1 MRYFDHNAGTPL
13 HPEVA
18 EFLSQAFRREPVGNP
33 SSVHGPGR
41 AARARLDGARE
52 RVGKVLGRPAREVLF
67 TASGSEACAMA
78 VLGLGVRGTLVTSAI
93 EHPAVLLGAERRGRS
108 VVQLVPAGNGRVP
121 EAAFEEALAE
131 PGVTL
136 CALQAANN
144 ETGVLQPATEVVALA
159 RRRDLPT
166 FVDAV
171 QTPGRLAPTFDA
183 ESVAYSAHKFGG
195 PAGVGMLVVWRGL
208 DFHPLVPGHQEGGR
222 RGGTPSVVLCE
233 AAALALELAE
243 GGRTEA
249 AAGMERLRDSLE
261 RALLQRIPGTRIN
274 GGGAP
279 RLPNTSNVHFP
290 GTDGEAL
297 LIALDLEGLSVSL
310 GAACASGTMR
320 PSPVLLAMGL
330 TPDQAR
336 SSLRFSLGPETTG
349 ADVEALVGALVRTA
363 PQARGTADRRGD
375 R

>member
-1 MRYFDHNAGTPL
+1 
-13 HPEVA
+13 
-18 EFLSQAFRREPVGNP
+18 
-33 SSVHGPGR
+33 
-41 AARARLDGARE
+41 
-52 RVGKVLGRPAREVLF
+52 
-67 TASGSEACAMA
+67 MA

-93 EHPAVLLGAERRGRS
+93 EHPAVLLAAEKRGRS
-108 VVQLVPAGNGRVP
+108 VVQLGPGAGGRVP
-121 EAAFEEALAE
+121 EAAFEEALAQ

-144 ETGVLQPATEVVALA
+144 ETGVLQPVAEVAALA

-171 QTPGRLAPTFDA
+171 QAPGRIPPMFDA

-195 PAGVGMLVVWRGL
+195 PAGVGMLVVCRGL
-208 DFHPLVPGHQEGGR
+208 DFDPLVPGHQEGGR

-243 GGRTEA
+243 RGRAEVA
-249 AAGMERLRDSLE
+249 ARMQRLRDALE
-261 RALLQRIPGTRIN
+261 AALPRQIPGLRVN
-274 GGGAP
+274 GAGAP
-279 RLPNTSNVHFP
+279 RLPNTSNVRFP
-290 GTDGEAL
+290 GADGEAL
-297 LIALDLEGLSVSL
+297 LIALDLEGFSVSL

-336 SSLRFSLGPETTG
+336 SSLRISLGPETTE
-349 ADVEALVGALVRTA
+349 ADVEALVQALFRA
-363 PQARGTADRRGD
+363 AQRQSSPA
-375 R
+375 